1 MESSITLEKF
11 REITAD
17 MMDELPEIFFNEL
30 NNGVIVQDYAKPHPQ
45 RLADD
50 LYILGE
56 YHRSSSSGRG
66 IVLYY
71 GSFARMFPYYD
82 EEQMTVKVR
91 EVLRHEFRH
100 HLEGL
105 SGLRDLEV
113 EDDIFLRN
121 YLDTHGK

>member
-1 MESSITLEKF
+1 
-11 REITAD
+11 
-17 MMDELPEIFFNEL
+17 
-30 NNGVIVQDYAKPHPQ
+30 
-45 RLADD
+45 
-50 LYILGE
+50 
-56 YHRSSSSGRG
+56 
-66 IVLYY
+66 
-71 GSFARMFPYYD
+71 
-82 EEQMTVKVR
+82 MTVKVR